1 MGGFADRYDELAA
14 LGVMVIAASVDREDK
29 AKEVAAELPFP
40 VAFGLTRTQADGLGS
55 WWEERRGIVQPSE
68 FIVDAAG
75 TILHAS
81 YSSGPPARTSAD
93 DVIRFA
99 GSLQP
104 SKR

>member
-1 MGGFADRYDELAA
+1 
-14 LGVMVIAASVDREDK
+14 MVIAASVDGEDK
-29 AKEVAAELPFP
+29 AKEIAANLPFP
-40 VAFGLTRTQADGLGS
+40 VAFGVTPAEAEELGS

-68 FIVDAAG
+68 FIVDTAG

-81 YSSGPPARTSAD
+81 YSSGPLARTSAD